1 MIIKD
6 TEALRALLPSINIR
20 VDSHRLDDFIR
31 RAQQW
36 VTAKIIGTGIETAL
50 EQTPATPDT
59 HADLRLLVQRVM
71 ADKAYLLFADEM
83 NLQLGEAGMV
93 VQNNEAMSVASNDR
107 RNNLVESLQS
117 RLDMDSDALVD
128 YLISNSLPEESINP
142 ETITNLELDVD
153 TDNMHLMGDPG
164 VAYDT
169 WRDTQQYA
177 ALTIAFMPTLQALR
191 AASLPG
197 KADAVHIGSLYDGQQ
212 QLANGL
218 FDVAGP
224 YCSVNEIVDLREAY
238 RLNTLTTYQMQ
249 AVADLR
255 CVAAAVFAGDKAT
268 ARQAAIRARKVMLG
282 HLTDFPTFANSP
294 EKTLPEDNF
303 DGGHL
308 VNVL

>member
-1 MIIKD
+1 MIIQNI
-6 TEALRALLPSINIR
+6 EQLRALLPSINVR

-117 RLDMDSDALVD
+117 RLDMDADALVD
-128 YLISNSLPEESINP
+128 YLYINSA
-142 ETITNLELDVD
+142 TGGTY
-153 TDNMHLMGDPG
+153 T
-164 VAYDT
+164 A
-169 WRDTQQYA
+169 WRSSDQFQYLTLAFTPSLA
-177 ALTIAFMPTLQALR
+177 ALRQAAPFDKKATHWEAFY
-191 AASLPG
+191 
-197 KADAVHIGSLYDGQQ
+197 DAMEQM
-212 QLANGL
+212 ANAV
-218 FDVAGP
+218 FDIAGP
-224 YCSVNEIVDLREAY
+224 YCSQDEIVDLREAY
-238 RLNTLTTYQMQ
+238 RLGTITNVQIL
-249 AVADLR
+249 AASNLR
-255 CVAAAVFAGDKAT
+255 CVAAGMFFADKAY
-268 ARQAAIRARKVMLG
+268 AKQAAIRARKVMLG

>member
-1 MIIKD
+1 MIIQNI
-6 TEALRALLPSINIR
+6 EQLRALLPSINVR

-50 EQTPATPDT
+50 EQTTATPDT

-117 RLDMDSDALVD
+117 RLDMDADALVD
-128 YLISNSLPEESINP
+128 YLIGNSGAQSLYGDWRGS
-142 ETITNLELDVD
+142 TQWLDLS
-153 TDNMHLMGDPG
+153 MAM
-164 VAYDT
+164 
-169 WRDTQQYA
+169 
-177 ALTIAFMPTLQALR
+177 IPTLQALR
-191 AASLPG
+191 VSCPG
-197 KADAVHIGSLYDGQQ
+197 KQATHWDAFYEGIMQM
-212 QLANGL
+212 ANGL

-224 YCSVNEIVDLREAY
+224 YCSPDEIVDLREDY
-238 RLNTLTTYQMQ
+238 RIADFNTVRMQ
-249 AVADLR
+249 AIANLR
-255 CVAAAVFAGDKAT
+255 CVAAGMFFGDKAY
-268 ARQAAIRARKVMLG
+268 AKQAAIRARKVMLG